1 MEIQHYDNEGRGR
14 WFIESEGEVLGEM
27 TYFWNSPNVFTID
40 HTEVGEKL
48 KGTRSGKKLVRAAVD
63 YARQHHLKIR
73 PICHFAKSVLSAEE
87 FADILA

>member
-1 MEIQHYDNEGRGR
+1 MEIQHYDNDGRGR
-14 WFIESEGEVLGEM
+14 WFIGADGETLGEM

-48 KGTRSGKKLVRAAVD
+48 KGTGSGKKLVRAAVE
-63 YARQHHLKIR
+63 YARQRNLKIS
-73 PICHFAKSVLSAEE
+73 PTCPFAKSVLSTEE